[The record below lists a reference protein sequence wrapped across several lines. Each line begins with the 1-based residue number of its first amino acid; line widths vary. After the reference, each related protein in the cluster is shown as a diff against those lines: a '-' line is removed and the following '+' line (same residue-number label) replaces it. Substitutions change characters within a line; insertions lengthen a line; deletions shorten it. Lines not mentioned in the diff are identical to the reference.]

1 MTRYFNIDIDNIIT
15 DYELS
20 FQNTMENVIDE
31 IKRNNDNIL
40 KVYTQKIDEYS
51 QTLSMYL
58 YYQMSY
64 RFYMYCIAY
73 F

>member
-1 MTRYFNIDIDNIIT
+1 MTKYFNIDIDNIIT

-20 FQNTMENVIDE
+20 YQNTMENFIDE

-40 KVYTQKIDEYS
+40 KVYTQNIDEYS
-51 QTLSMYL
+51 KTLSMYL

-64 RFYMYCIAY
+64 RF
-73 F
+73 

>member
-20 FQNTMENVIDE
+20 YQNTTDNFIDE

-40 KVYTQKIDEYS
+40 KIYSQKIDEYNK
-51 QTLSMYL
+51 TLSMYL

-64 RFYMYCIAY
+64 RF
-73 F
+73 

>member
-20 FQNTMENVIDE
+20 YQNTMENFIDE

-40 KVYTQKIDEYS
+40 KVYAQKIDEYS

-58 YYQMSY
+58 YYQLSY
-64 RFYMYCIAY
+64 KF
-73 F
+73 

>member
-1 MTRYFNIDIDNIIT
+1 MFSDFTMTRYFNIDIDNIIT

-20 FQNTMENVIDE
+20 YQNTMENFIDE

-40 KVYTQKIDEYS
+40 KVYAQKIDEYS

-58 YYQMSY
+58 YYQLSY
-64 RFYMYCIAY
+64 KF
-73 F
+73 

>member
-1 MTRYFNIDIDNIIT
+1 MMRYFNTDIDNIIT

-20 FQNTMENVIDE
+20 YQNTMENFIDE

-64 RFYMYCIAY
+64 RF
-73 F
+73 